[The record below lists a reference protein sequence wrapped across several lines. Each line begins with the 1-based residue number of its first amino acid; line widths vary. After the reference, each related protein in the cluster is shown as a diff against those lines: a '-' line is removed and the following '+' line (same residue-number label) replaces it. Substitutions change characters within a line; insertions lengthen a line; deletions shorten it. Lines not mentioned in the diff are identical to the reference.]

1 MCYSVQ
7 LKYQIF
13 GKGYG
18 FMSFAENMVKNIGKN
33 IIKNVRGKFGLKLL
47 DHTR

>member
-13 GKGYG
+13 VKGYG
-18 FMSFAENMVKNIGKN
+18 SLSFAEN
-33 IIKNVRGKFGLKLL
+33 IIKNVRGKFSLKLL